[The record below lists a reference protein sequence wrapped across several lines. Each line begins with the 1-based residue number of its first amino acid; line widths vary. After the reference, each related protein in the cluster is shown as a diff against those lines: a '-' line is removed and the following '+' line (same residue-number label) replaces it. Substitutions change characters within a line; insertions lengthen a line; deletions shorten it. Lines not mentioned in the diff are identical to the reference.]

1 MIVSHIK
8 KTVRQH
14 QDTPDKIPQNKKCCN
29 TSWNMFC
36 FTLKG
41 IMHALF
47 KFFAVDNPRIK
58 IEKDSSLCRKTADE
72 ETQDDVESLVG
83 VCNKLDF

>member
-1 MIVSHIK
+1 
-8 KTVRQH
+8 
-14 QDTPDKIPQNKKCCN
+14 
-29 TSWNMFC
+29 
-36 FTLKG
+36 
-41 IMHALF
+41 MHALF